1 MKRIF
6 VIAGLATAFL
16 LLVVAASAQKTNFAG
31 TWSLDKAKSQNL
43 SRGMQGADKVTLTIT
58 QDDKT
63 ISLDTKLEGGQ
74 PPAGGGGGNGGGG
87 GRGMGGGF
95 GGPQSFN
102 LDGKENGPTDVTMG
116 HHAPTERYAP
126 DVTMGQRTIKRTTKG
141 TLSGQSVELWT
152 KSEFAGQD
160 GSMMTTTSTQKL
172 TLSDGGKTLTSV
184 THREGG
190 QQQATDVTAVYTK
203 Q

>member
-6 VIAGLATAFL
+6 LIAGLATAFL
-16 LLVVAASAQKTNFAG
+16 LLVVAASAQKANFAG
-31 TWSLDKAKSQNL
+31 TWVLDKAKSQNL

-63 ISLDTKLEGGQ
+63 VSLDTKLEGGQ

-102 LDGKENGPTDVTMG
+102 LDGKENGPT
-116 HHAPTERYAP
+116 

-190 QQQATDVTAVYTK
+190 QQQAPDVTAVYTK